1 MNIQV
6 WLRYVVRE
14 MDWECPVCGN
24 HNKYNDTNTSK
35 EISKCKKCNLKIK
48 NFKNQ
53 MGRTA
58 SVLNHYTQP
67 KPINPQIAKIDKE
80 ILKLQKQIDELEKQK
95 NFLK

>member
-24 HNKYNDTNTSK
+24 H
-35 EISKCKKCNLKIK
+35 
-48 NFKNQ
+48 KNQ
-53 MGRTA
+53 KRKTA